1 MIRRATLA
9 DADAVLHCLRT
20 AFVPF
25 RDLYSPEAFA
35 DTTLTPETVGQRF
48 AAMQVFVLELTG
60 AGVVGTI
67 ACAVHDEAGQNA
79 GGSEGVQESEPRGGL
94 DRSAHNNARSGHIS
108 ARGSREGLVRSGHIR
123 GMAVLPDY
131 QGKGAADQL
140 LHAAEAALRAAGCTR
155 VTLDTTA
162 PLQRAIRF
170 YERNGYRA
178 TGHVSDFY
186 GMELFE
192 YEKDLGAGG

>member
-1 MIRRATLA
+1 MIRRATLD
-9 DADAVLHCLRT
+9 DAPAVLECLQA
-20 AFVPF
+20 AFAPF
-25 RDLYSPEAFA
+25 RPLYSAEGFA
-35 DTTLTPETVGQRF
+35 DTTLTPETVAQRF
-48 AAMQVFVLELTG
+48 ATMQVFVLELPG
-60 AGVVGTI
+60 AGIVGTI
-67 ACAVHDEAGQNA
+67 ASAAAGD
-79 GGSEGVQESEPRGGL
+79 GT
-94 DRSAHNNARSGHIS
+94 
-108 ARGSREGLVRSGHIR
+108 GHIR
-123 GMAVLPDY
+123 GMAVHPDF

-178 TGHVSDFY
+178 TGHVDDFY

-192 YEKDLGAGG
+192 YAKELVARD

>member
-1 MIRRATLA
+1 MIRRATLD
-9 DADAVLHCLRT
+9 DAPAVLECLQA
-20 AFVPF
+20 AFAPF
-25 RDLYSPEAFA
+25 RPSYSSDAFA
-35 DTTLTPETVGQRF
+35 DTTLTPDTVAQRF
-48 AAMQVFVLELTG
+48 ATMQVFVLELPG
-60 AGVVGTI
+60 AGIVGTI
-67 ACAVHDEAGQNA
+67 ACAAAGD
-79 GGSEGVQESEPRGGL
+79 GT
-94 DRSAHNNARSGHIS
+94 
-108 ARGSREGLVRSGHIR
+108 GHIR
-123 GMAVLPDY
+123 GMAVRPDF

-178 TGHVSDFY
+178 TGHVGDFY

-192 YEKDLGAGG
+192 YAKELVARD